1 VPSLQD
7 DEMEVAH
14 LLEEPRND
22 HVSLDGILYLMRIS
36 IDNSEFSNA

>member
-7 DEMEVAH
+7 DEMEFEH

-22 HVSLDGILYLMRIS
+22 HVSLDGMLYLMRIS
-36 IDNSEFSNA
+36 IDNSEFSNI